1 MSFIQEQRKEQII
14 KSCIEE
20 LAESGYK
27 NLTFKNIAERTNIN
41 PSLVSYHFKS
51 KNILLFALMEYIF
64 THKINYIESSV
75 SAEKPAIERIEEYI
89 NASLEYQRKFRSLNI
104 ALIEIIFNAR
114 TEDNKAFYL
123 MEDDEP
129 DGIYL
134 IFISIIEEGIHKRQF
149 NPDIDI
155 KTLTR
160 IVNGAIDEMIL
171 APENNSVS
179 KKYGK
184 VLFSMVQQYLNTEGE
199 GKGE

>member
-199 GKGE
+199 GK